1 MKKRTAVLSAAAVTA
16 LSAAGVMKL
25 NDALFRPEVPPPGEV
40 DLPCRRLSVPSGD
53 VLLSGALLGEEG
65 PRGRLILA
73 HGMGVS
79 WDYYLP
85 EIRRFTA
92 LGYQVLAF
100 SYRGYPGSGGRFQG
114 FPQAAR
120 DVAAAA
126 RFAGD
131 GPLTLWGHS
140 MGAYAVCA
148 ALALTDRPVERVVAC
163 APFDVPAEAIRQLAR
178 QGIPGGQ
185 ATALAVN
192 AAQRLRFG
200 AALRARDGLD
210 RRPVPALILQGGRDD
225 EVPPEGCA
233 LYAHRQAV
241 RNPNARF
248 HLLSAEGSDGHMTL
262 IRRKGETDV
271 NPDTFPLMEA
281 FLTETQSTTPCPP
294 PGGRKEPL
302 L

>member
-1 MKKRTAVLSAAAVTA
+1 MKKHTAALSVAAVTVLSAAGA
-16 LSAAGVMKL
+16 MKL

-53 VLLSGALLGEEG
+53 ALLSGALLGEEG
-65 PRGRLILA
+65 PQGRLLLA

-85 EIRRFTA
+85 EIRRFVA
-92 LGYQVLAF
+92 LGYQVLTF

-163 APFDVPAEAIRQLAR
+163 APFDVPAEAVRQLAR

-200 AALRARDGLD
+200 ADAALRARDGLD
-210 RRPVPALILQGGRDD
+210 RRPVPTLILQGCRDD
-225 EVPPEGCA
+225 EVTPEGCA

-241 RNPNARF
+241 KNPNARF

-271 NPDTFPLMEA
+271 NPDTFPLTEA
-281 FLTETQSTTPCPP
+281 FLTETS
-294 PGGRKEPL
+294 
-302 L
+302 